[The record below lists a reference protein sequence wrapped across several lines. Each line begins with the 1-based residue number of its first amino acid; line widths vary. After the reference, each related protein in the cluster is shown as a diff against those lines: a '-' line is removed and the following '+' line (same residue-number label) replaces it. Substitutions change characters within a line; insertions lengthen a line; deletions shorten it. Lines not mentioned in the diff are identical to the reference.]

1 MKSLLKNVLR
11 RISKKQSSK
20 EDNATAFYPDCYS
33 KTSESVRRRIDMSYD
48 NDVRDTISSLRI
60 LAGEMASGFV
70 EFKKFKAKR
79 YRYDPH
85 ADSTLYASKLLHA
98 ASILQFLLLNP
109 DGSPDKKS

>member
-33 KTSESVRRRIDMSYD
+33 RTSESVRRRIEMSYD

-70 EFKKFKAKR
+70 EFKNSKR
-79 YRYDPH
+79 EGIAMIHMLILPCMH
-85 ADSTLYASKLLHA
+85 LNFFMLHLYCN
-98 ASILQFLLLNP
+98 FCY
-109 DGSPDKKS
+109 